1 MDKII
6 DLFNTPQAE
15 LTYIDQFIMALAL
28 VIPLTIIL
36 AIVYFIAE
44 KRNKWN
50 IDYMLL
56 ALMVIII

>member
-15 LTYIDQFIMALAL
+15 LTYMDQLTMALVL

-36 AIVYFIAE
+36 AIVYFIVE
-44 KRNKWN
+44 KRNK
-50 IDYMLL
+50 
-56 ALMVIII
+56 

>member
-15 LTYIDQFIMALAL
+15 LTYMDQLTIALAL

-56 ALMVIII
+56 VLMVIII

>member
-15 LTYIDQFIMALAL
+15 LTYMDQLTIALAL

-36 AIVYFIAE
+36 AIVYFIVE

-50 IDYMLL
+50 IEFMYLELED
-56 ALMVIII
+56 IPI